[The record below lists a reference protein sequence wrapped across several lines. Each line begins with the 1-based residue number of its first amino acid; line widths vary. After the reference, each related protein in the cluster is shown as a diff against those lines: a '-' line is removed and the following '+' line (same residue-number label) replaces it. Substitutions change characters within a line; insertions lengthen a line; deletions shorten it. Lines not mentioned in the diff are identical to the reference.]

1 MAALR
6 PNELMRS
13 FDVLFVVSLS
23 NHCNKQ
29 LICRWVGYILIIWHI
44 AMAMWRLKQKMFFF
58 FFHLN
63 WSKYNVINLYSICS
77 YMELRISWNN
87 KGTFWNSSAL
97 FVKFIS
103 GRLIV
108 VSKVTKCQIK
118 RQICFLV
125 ESVIITT
132 NKKVHHPRVKKAFSA
147 RFLQMAI
154 GEISN
159 TRNVKQRP

>member
-44 AMAMWRLKQKMFFF
+44 AMAMWRLKQKIF

-63 WSKYNVINLYSICS
+63 WSKYNVINLYSIC
-77 YMELRISWNN
+77 MELRISWNDE
-87 KGTFWNSSAL
+87 GTFWNSIAL

-108 VSKVTKCQIK
+108 VSNVTKCQIK
-118 RQICFLV
+118 RQICYFFYENIL
-125 ESVIITT
+125 ITT

-159 TRNVKQRP
+159 TRNVKPRP